1 LKNTANPGLQI
12 TQQRAH
18 LGKAGLARE
27 WPKLAAACTS
37 IGDATIKDVAEYYG
51 EAGYEV
57 IIVTVESGLKAYE
70 PAQPRKTPQRQA

>member
-1 LKNTANPGLQI
+1 MSVEQPW
-12 TQQRAH
+12 
-18 LGKAGLARE
+18 E